1 MNPRKIYPL
10 EDGEGHKDGE
20 GLLELPSLYY
30 TLPKDCLYLRVI
42 LWNIAGPTYLF
53 YFLTINTGYFCNK
66 KVPYCNCN
74 KGNKFRDLLLPTSL
88 LAAHWIGR
96 TYRPYLQVL
105 TYRPYPHI
113 N

>member
-53 YFLTINTGYFCNK
+53 YFLTINKIPDIFVIKRCPIVIVIREINSVIY
-66 KVPYCNCN
+66 Y
-74 KGNKFRDLLLPTSL
+74 SQ
-88 LAAHWIGR
+88 
-96 TYRPYLQVL
+96 RPY
-105 TYRPYPHI
+105 
-113 N
+113 